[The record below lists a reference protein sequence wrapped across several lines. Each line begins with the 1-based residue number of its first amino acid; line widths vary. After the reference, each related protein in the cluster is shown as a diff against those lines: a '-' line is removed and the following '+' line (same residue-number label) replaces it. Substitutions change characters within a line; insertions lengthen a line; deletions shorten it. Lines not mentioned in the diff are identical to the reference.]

1 MSDFKLEFDDEI
13 QAPQETAEFSL
24 EFDDNQPDFLKV
36 KRDAVENSKDPINTL
51 SMVAKNIL
59 GMVGSSSFSDV
70 GEAVGNVAVNVVGG
84 AIKNPETIG
93 QYAKEL
99 PKTIVATGM
108 KIGETA
114 KNIKN
119 IVDDKMETA
128 ELYEF
133 QNDKVSDLVPELAKG
148 YASELA
154 VTTPKMVSDMAYWVG
169 TNMKDPTGK
178 KSNALSDTLLSISE
192 SMRNVSE
199 YMGDVDLLKSK
210 ATALPDGSLSYG
222 QIGNVLGHGM
232 GQGTSM
238 VIMGRT
244 LGPKAAYGF
253 YAGAGGADVFKQS
266 YEKEGDLGKAN
277 TLATINAASTYM
289 IDRWFDPL
297 PENIATGA
305 RMTAKQV
312 AKEVAKS
319 TIKEPLAEGA
329 QQIFAENLVRKIGL
343 DAEQDL
349 FEGVVESMIGAF
361 GGAAAMGGGAVVSAY
376 SAERHYQQAKEKAV
390 ELGASEG
397 EVEQYKRAT
406 LAKLQ
411 QHPEAFDT
419 VFQQNVQKTIQEIDA
434 FVKENGNPEEVRK
447 AMQVKADLD
456 EVYNRVYEQ
465 IKTKDNDKV
474 ASAQAKVVQGVA
486 LWGAQELG
494 ISPLEY
500 FEQRFPTIEKIAYR
514 DFARRINKAKKAG
527 EKVEINLY
535 EALKNPNLLRG
546 TRKKD
551 NRISLTQFLKN
562 RGGLIDA
569 GGELKSRDASKQV
582 IGLINNK
589 SGIDFD
595 DAALAAWE
603 AGYFP
608 NKMERPTINEF
619 LDAIDDELRG
629 NKKYASELEG
639 VDLEQEVADLS
650 EELDRAD
657 IDWRN
662 MEPKEIEMAVDA
674 YLERQ
679 RAYLEGMEEEDT
691 GDNGLAWF
699 QREAVDLANTIN
711 KIDAERLAFER
722 KDINPDLKG
731 RENEIVKAVVINRFF
746 ADKKASKDIKIDDVI
761 AKIDETAEKN
771 ENDVRVLKNSV
782 TGETAT
788 LSNAAIRK
796 MFDTTRNREDT
807 QNIGGILGKE
817 CIANIKDIFDSA
829 LLIKTHDDKKH
840 GSKNKIRR
848 YANVIQSDGE
858 NFIVKLTIKEMAD
871 NRNELTDI
879 EIEGNNG
886 RDLATYDL
894 KVGKKNTAEGNTSVV
909 TSEKTLPTALP
920 NGNDI
925 IIDDLIEF
933 VNTYT
938 EKTININ
945 GVEKPTT
952 NSNGGRIAK
961 TVEGLEAFY
970 EWFGDSKVVDE
981 QGRPLVVYHGTNKE
995 FDSFDKKLLGTT
1007 TLAYSAKQGFFFTD
1021 SEEVAN
1027 SYGDYAAI
1035 YQPINEL
1042 RKKQEMAERWGDWD
1056 TVDELT
1062 IKIEELDRKISQT
1075 PANERGQKIYP
1086 VYLKADNVLEYDA
1099 KGEYFSDIGDEI
1111 NNVLLKAKNQGKD
1124 GVVLKNLKDQP
1135 LVFDEK
1141 EANHFVV
1148 FEPNQIKS
1156 TSNIGTFDPN
1166 NNRIYYQG
1174 GEDKVYSVFDL
1185 KVGDSLVA
1193 FGIVEE
1199 INQTDRQI
1207 RIGGQWH
1214 SMFMLDMEA
1223 NRFGLTLGPKEEI
1236 DISEDVEEEV
1246 KKVSDDRSVVEGQKS
1261 NNAEYN
1267 KIAEDYFG
1275 ITNNLDLGGYILTDG
1290 NLLDLSGKKL
1300 GSDGKTR
1307 SIDHREISDAFEDNN
1322 VSMEDF
1328 INSGNIRYMPE
1339 SNSVLMADIPNSK
1352 QYKIIEEIINRANGQ
1367 VNIELMSDANNWGS
1381 FRDYSREYPDGT
1393 TLATIKRDINA
1404 FYKGEGVRSITTYFQ
1419 SAFHGT
1425 PHPEL
1430 EGGSFK
1436 LEKIGTGENAQAHGY
1451 GLYYTASYDVADK
1464 RYRERLTKPYTWFI
1478 SFGEVEFD
1486 KKTGK
1491 YKNAFNETT
1500 LEFEV
1505 YKDFKLDAGEDIDVL
1520 LKSYEQTRFLDNRTD
1535 EKIAIV
1541 NKYKDYFVNNDVH
1554 NFSDESMATGQ
1565 VYEVDLPENP
1575 YLLDEQKPF
1584 NEQSDIVKKGI
1595 IDTLNS
1601 MNLTDEQK
1609 ARFRDNIEN
1618 RRDTGKEIYEELII
1632 AMAKS
1637 RGAGL
1642 QYSSKENMP
1651 FVSKALAENGVK
1663 GITYEGRQDGRCFVI
1678 FNPDDVKVIQKFY
1691 QDGADMLYRDPK
1703 GAFSQRINH
1712 RALISMFERADAS
1725 TFMHETAH
1733 FFFEELKAFAKT
1745 SKKSADMLETINKW
1759 LGYDGVAYTEA
1770 QIEQFARGFEQYLRE
1785 GKAPSKYLKRVFD
1798 AFMSWMRN
1806 LYKTAREL
1814 HVQLNDDVRSV
1825 YANILGGT
1833 ELDKYMDLSPAE
1845 VLGSTKKYWKA
1856 KREAM
1861 DEIYAQ
1867 NNQAKKAERRLFGK
1881 VGQSMQKVYDGMRDY
1896 LSDAIVPLEEEI
1908 KQISPDLYNMNR
1920 RLEIGKLQKTSA
1932 YYRRIKGFVE
1942 GMNKMNEADFHTFD
1956 LALKNRDVD
1965 TVDRLLTKYELH
1977 NGFAEV
1983 RRILDDLR
1991 EQMIDVGVDVAYMP
2005 DYFPRKIKDADGLLD
2020 YVEQEFGDRQEYS
2033 IIQKMIEEKR
2043 KDGRIRTKEDEAQIV
2058 NSLIRGYA
2066 GGISIAKI
2074 GNVKERSIDVVDQ
2087 HMNKYYKVSSDAL
2100 VDYISGAVQMIENK
2114 KYFGRETK
2122 ELQNLRRMVAN
2133 RETTISEY
2141 EAMEPQE
2148 AKWKEIKTRNY
2159 KIGAV
2164 EAQIRNTYDNGV
2176 KAELTDRKTKLEAE
2190 VEYLKDRRADQV
2202 KEIAITRMKV
2212 ELAQVKKEVDALT
2225 DSKIENSVG
2234 NLLLEMAEQG
2244 KISHTQELRLKE
2256 LLLARFSN
2264 KGLGNEF
2271 LRIIRDGGYIW
2282 TLGNFE
2288 SAITQFGDLG
2298 TSAYKNGLW
2307 NTAFEYVKAWSGK
2320 SEITIEDLG
2329 LGKIIQDGG
2338 YADTSAW
2345 SQALDKVLK
2354 YTGFE
2359 KMDKIA
2365 KQTLVNSAIRKARE
2379 QAKAE
2384 SPELEQ
2390 YLRHE
2395 FGEKWVDVKED
2406 LKTGAIT
2413 DEIIEYAMFQLLD
2426 VQPIT
2431 IDQMPR
2437 YYAEG
2442 GKKRLFYMMKSYF
2455 IKQLNEYRKVC
2466 FETAKTDPRKA
2477 VVDMLRLT
2485 AYLML
2490 FNAGADLLKDLLFG
2504 RPINVADT
2512 IVDNIFIGGSINRY
2526 QAMSVKREGLFRTL
2540 QKQLLFPV
2548 MMDELIIDALSEK
2561 DVKDWNTWK
2570 NIPLVGRPYYWWFGG
2585 GHLKTEKEI
2594 KKQRNQRR
2602 NQRRRRRED

>member
-1 MSDFKLEFDDEI
+1 MSDFELVFDDETK
-13 QAPQETAEFSL
+13 APQQNAEFSL
-24 EFDDNQPDFLKV
+24 EFDDNQPDFMKV
-36 KRDAVENSKDPINTL
+36 KRDAIEASKSPIDTL

-59 GMVGSSSFSDV
+59 GIVGSSSMSDI
-70 GEAVGNVAVNVVGG
+70 GEGIGNAAFNVVSG
-84 AIKNPETIG
+84 AVKNRDTIG

-99 PKTIVATGM
+99 PKTIIATGM

-114 KNIKN
+114 KNINK
-119 IVDDKMETA
+119 IVSDKMETSD
-128 ELYEF
+128 LYEF
-133 QNDKVSDLVPELAKG
+133 QNDKKSDIVPELAKG
-148 YASELA
+148 FASEVV

-178 KSNALSDTLLSISE
+178 KSNVLSDSFLSLSE
-192 SMRNVSE
+192 SMRNISE

-210 ATALPDGSLSYG
+210 ATALADGSLSYG

-232 GQGTSM
+232 GQGATM
-238 VIMGRT
+238 AIMART
-244 LGPKAAYGF
+244 LGTKAAYGF

-266 YEKEGDLGKAN
+266 YEKDGDLGKAN

-297 PENIATGA
+297 PENIASGA

-319 TIKEPLAEGA
+319 AVKEPLAEGA

-349 FEGVVESMIGAF
+349 FEGVVESMIGAL

-376 SAERHYQQAKEKAV
+376 SAERHYQEAKERAV
-390 ELGASEG
+390 ELGADPND
-397 EVEQYKRAT
+397 VEQYKRAT

-419 VFQQNVQKTIQEIDA
+419 VFQQNVQKTIQEIDT

-447 AMQVKADLD
+447 AMQTKADLE

-500 FEQRFPTIEKIAYR
+500 FEQRFPSIEKIAYR
-514 DFARRINKAKKAG
+514 DFARRINKAKQTG

-546 TRKKD
+546 TRQND
-551 NRISLTQFLKN
+551 NRLSLTQFLKKK
-562 RGGLIDA
+562 GGLVDA
-569 GGELKSRDASKQV
+569 GGELKSRDASQQI

-589 SGIDFD
+589 SGIGFD

-608 NKMERPTINEF
+608 EKMERPTINEF

-679 RAYLEGMEEEDT
+679 RAYLEGMEEEDA

-699 QREAVDLANTIN
+699 QGKLTDSVRNFFKPLAKDISNFRNFFKKAIRGEVSENTILQVSERTPEVYKRLGFDDKPMGISNKTIKKANIDKHNVPLDVLEELPEFIFDPVAVLDSKTRDGSLVSILNAVDNNGDTVVAIIKPTQGKYNIIPSVYGKDDLDNLIKSSNIRYRDIERAN
-711 KIDAERLAFER
+711 L
-722 KDINPDLKG
+722 
-731 RENEIVKAVVINRFF
+731 VIRPSSLQLLGVDNTVGSLT
-746 ADKKASKDIKIDDVI
+746 KS
-761 AKIDETAEKN
+761 
-771 ENDVRVLKNSV
+771 S
-782 TGETAT
+782 
-788 LSNAAIRK
+788 
-796 MFDTTRNREDT
+796 MT
-807 QNIGGILGKE
+807 QNE
-817 CIANIKDIFDSA
+817 Q
-829 LLIKTHDDKKH
+829 
-840 GSKNKIRR
+840 
-848 YANVIQSDGE
+848 NV
-858 NFIVKLTIKEMAD
+858 
-871 NRNELTDI
+871 NR
-879 EIEGNNG
+879 
-886 RDLATYDL
+886 
-894 KVGKKNTAEGNTSVV
+894 
-909 TSEKTLPTALP
+909 
-920 NGNDI
+920 
-925 IIDDLIEF
+925 
-933 VNTYT
+933 
-938 EKTININ
+938 
-945 GVEKPTT
+945 
-952 NSNGGRIAK
+952 
-961 TVEGLEAFY
+961 
-970 EWFGDSKVVDE
+970 
-981 QGRPLVVYHGTNKE
+981 
-995 FDSFDKKLLGTT
+995 
-1007 TLAYSAKQGFFFTD
+1007 
-1021 SEEVAN
+1021 
-1027 SYGDYAAI
+1027 
-1035 YQPINEL
+1035 
-1042 RKKQEMAERWGDWD
+1042 
-1056 TVDELT
+1056 
-1062 IKIEELDRKISQT
+1062 
-1075 PANERGQKIYP
+1075 
-1086 VYLKADNVLEYDA
+1086 
-1099 KGEYFSDIGDEI
+1099 
-1111 NNVLLKAKNQGKD
+1111 
-1124 GVVLKNLKDQP
+1124 
-1135 LVFDEK
+1135 
-1141 EANHFVV
+1141 
-1148 FEPNQIKS
+1148 
-1156 TSNIGTFDPN
+1156 TF
-1166 NNRIYYQG
+1166 YQG
-1174 GEDKVYSVFDL
+1174 GEDVKDLYATHNMNLVGVRNALKMGGLAMPSLAMRKVSQGNINQFGDIVFVANERLATPARGIEVYDRDAWTPNLSYAVRYDLTSKARDYIREVLDRVGQSISYTSYAYNIEENLMSPQSNTMAVELYALDKGIEDDYGLYRSQEYLDWYDEHILSNAEPYLWTENASNTDMVRKAFTLDNMMKILRKQEKSGGGFIGDYIFDVFKLLNFKAQRFKNLKEVKKNKHKLVSPEEQRAALEKLNDDFLALAEDL
-1185 KVGDSLVA
+1185 KKDGEDYGFGDATYGLGVA
-1193 FGIVEE
+1193 LIQESDDRIKYFLDMKNLQSDEKAIQKVKEFIKRMENVPTDYFEVKPRRVVEFSEFSGVIVPKGKEYDEIAEALETQHYMTVERVEKGNNEEYDQALHNIQANASTTFFQLSAQEEENFTEMYATEGKQGVLDWINRQIQDYRDAVDEANSDAARNYLRKLRDEKIVWLREVEEFINNIDKKEETFYKPVTDLRDLRIGDFIAGMGEVTDKASNQVKIKDTWYANGIVENMMANGQ
-1199 INQTDRQI
+1199 IN
-1207 RIGGQWH
+1207 
-1214 SMFMLDMEA
+1214 
-1223 NRFGLTLGPKEEI
+1223 LTNKPKAVERTKDK
-1236 DISEDVEEEV
+1236 DIE
-1246 KKVSDDRSVVEGQKS
+1246 KKAK
-1261 NNAEYN
+1261 
-1267 KIAEDYFG
+1267 KYFG
-1275 ITNNLDLGGYILTDG
+1275 TTTNFAEAGYILTDG
-1290 NLLDLSGKKL
+1290 SMLDFSGKKE
-1300 GSDGKTR
+1300 GGMAGTR
-1307 SIDHREISDAFEDNN
+1307 SYDHRQITEAFEDSGFDIGMN
-1322 VSMEDF
+1322 DF
-1328 INSGNIRYMPE
+1328 INNGAIRYMPE
-1339 SNSVLMADIPNSK
+1339 SNSLYLANAPTAQQMKAISHIIDMTNGEINLELINDAKDIGNSGK
-1352 QYKIIEEIINRANGQ
+1352 SYYKEFEA
-1367 VNIELMSDANNWGS
+1367 
-1381 FRDYSREYPDGT
+1381 GT
-1393 TLATIKRDINA
+1393 TIKNVKNVISAYYSGNISKLQT
-1404 FYKGEGVRSITTYFQ
+1404 FFQ
-1419 SAFHGT
+1419 
-1425 PHPEL
+1425 
-1430 EGGSFK
+1430 
-1436 LEKIGTGENAQAHGY
+1436 
-1451 GLYYTASYDVADK
+1451 
-1464 RYRERLTKPYTWFI
+1464 
-1478 SFGEVEFD
+1478 
-1486 KKTGK
+1486 
-1491 YKNAFNETT
+1491 
-1500 LEFEV
+1500 
-1505 YKDFKLDAGEDIDVL
+1505 
-1520 LKSYEQTRFLDNRTD
+1520 
-1535 EKIAIV
+1535 
-1541 NKYKDYFVNNDVH
+1541 
-1554 NFSDESMATGQ
+1554 
-1565 VYEVDLPENP
+1565 
-1575 YLLDEQKPF
+1575 EQK
-1584 NEQSDIVKKGI
+1584 
-1595 IDTLNS
+1595 
-1601 MNLTDEQK
+1601 
-1609 ARFRDNIEN
+1609 
-1618 RRDTGKEIYEELII
+1618 
-1632 AMAKS
+1632 
-1637 RGAGL
+1637 
-1642 QYSSKENMP
+1642 
-1651 FVSKALAENGVK
+1651 
-1663 GITYEGRQDGRCFVI
+1663 
-1678 FNPDDVKVIQKFY
+1678 
-1691 QDGADMLYRDPK
+1691 DMLYRDPK

-1712 RALISMFERADAS
+1712 RALISLFERADAS

-1814 HVQLNDDVRSV
+1814 NVQLNDDVRSV

-1845 VLGSTKKYWKA
+1845 VLGNTKKYWKA

-1867 NNQAKKAERRLFGK
+1867 NNQSKKAEKRAMTKL
-1881 VGQSMQKVYDGMRDY
+1881 GQSMQKVYDGMRDY

-1920 RLEIGKLQKTSA
+1920 RLEISKIQKTSA
-1932 YYRRIKGFVE
+1932 YYRRIKDFVE
-1942 GMNKMNEADFHTFD
+1942 GMNKMDETEFHTFD

-1965 TVDRLLTKYELH
+1965 TVDRLLTKYELQ

-2020 YVEQEFGDRQEYS
+2020 YVEQEFGDREEYS

-2087 HMNKYYKVSSDAL
+2087 HMNKYYKVSTDAL

-2164 EAQIRNTYDNGV
+2164 EAQIRNTYDNDV

-2190 VEYLKDRRADQV
+2190 VEYLKDRRAEQV

-2212 ELAQVKKEVDALT
+2212 ELAQVKKEVDALA

-2234 NLLLEMAEQG
+2234 NLLFELAEQG
-2244 KISHTQELRLKE
+2244 KISHTQELRLKD

-2307 NTAFEYVKAWSGK
+2307 NTAFEYAKAWVGK
-2320 SEITIEDLG
+2320 SEITIDDLG

-2504 RPINVADT
+2504 RNINVADT
-2512 IVDNIFIGGSINRY
+2512 LVDNIFIGGSINRY

-2548 MMDELIIDALSEK
+2548 MLDEVIVDVLSEK
-2561 DVKDWNTWK
+2561 EIKDWNTWK

>member
-36 KRDAVENSKDPINTL
+36 KRDAIENAKNPIDTL
-51 SMVAKNIL
+51 TMVAKNIF
-59 GMVGSSSFSDV
+59 GMVSSSSMFNA
-70 GEAVGNVAVNVVGG
+70 GEGVENAARNVVGG
-84 AIKNPETIG
+84 IIENKDIIG

-99 PKTIVATGM
+99 PKTIVGTGM
-108 KIGETA
+108 KLGEKA

-119 IVDDKMETA
+119 IIADKIETSN
-128 ELYEF
+128 LYKF
-133 QNDKVSDLVPELAKG
+133 QNDKISDVVPELAKG
-148 YASELA
+148 FANEA
-154 VTTPKMVSDMAYWVG
+154 MVTTPKIVSDMAYWVG
-169 TNMKDPTGK
+169 TNMKDQTGK
-178 KSNALSDTLLSISE
+178 KSNALSDGFLRISE
-192 SMRNVSE
+192 TMRNISE

-210 ATALPDGSLSYG
+210 ATELPDGSFSYG
-222 QIGNVLGHGM
+222 QISNLLGHGL
-232 GQGTSM
+232 GQGAVM
-238 VIMGRT
+238 VTLART
-244 LGPKAAYGF
+244 LGPKVAYGF
-253 YAGAGGADVFKQS
+253 YAGAGGAEMFKES

-277 TLATINAASTYM
+277 TLGTINAASTYM

-297 PENIATGA
+297 PENIASGA

-312 AKEVAKS
+312 VKEVGK
-319 TIKEPLAEGA
+319 TTVKDPLSEGA
-329 QQIFAENLVRKIGL
+329 QKVLSENLVRKIGI

-349 FEGVVESMIGAF
+349 YEGVVEEMIGAL
-361 GGAAAMGGGAVVSAY
+361 GGAAAMGGGAIASAY
-376 SAERHYQQAKEKAV
+376 SAERHYQEAKERAV
-390 ELGASEG
+390 ELGADPND
-397 EVEQYKRAT
+397 VEQYKRAT

-419 VFQQNVQKTIQEIDA
+419 VFQQNVEKTLQEIDT
-434 FVKENGNPEEVRK
+434 FVKENGDTEEVRK
-447 AMQVKADLD
+447 AMQTKADLD

-535 EALKNPNLLRG
+535 EALKNPSLLRG
-546 TRKKD
+546 SRKKD
-551 NRISLTQFLKN
+551 NRLSLTQFLRN

-699 QREAVDLANTIN
+699 QGKLTDSVRNFFKPLAKDISNFRNFFKKAIRGEVSENTILQVSERTPEVYKRLGFDDKPMGISNKTIKKANIDKHNVPLDVLEELPEFIFDPVAVLDSKTRDGSLVSILNAVDNNGDTVVAIIKPTQGKYNIIPSVYGKDDLDNLIKSSN
-711 KIDAERLAFER
+711 IRY
-722 KDINPDLKG
+722 KDIERANL
-731 RENEIVKAVVINRFF
+731 VIRPSSLQLLGVDNTVGSLT
-746 ADKKASKDIKIDDVI
+746 KS
-761 AKIDETAEKN
+761 
-771 ENDVRVLKNSV
+771 S
-782 TGETAT
+782 
-788 LSNAAIRK
+788 
-796 MFDTTRNREDT
+796 MT
-807 QNIGGILGKE
+807 QNE
-817 CIANIKDIFDSA
+817 Q
-829 LLIKTHDDKKH
+829 
-840 GSKNKIRR
+840 
-848 YANVIQSDGE
+848 NV
-858 NFIVKLTIKEMAD
+858 
-871 NRNELTDI
+871 NR
-879 EIEGNNG
+879 
-886 RDLATYDL
+886 
-894 KVGKKNTAEGNTSVV
+894 
-909 TSEKTLPTALP
+909 
-920 NGNDI
+920 
-925 IIDDLIEF
+925 
-933 VNTYT
+933 
-938 EKTININ
+938 
-945 GVEKPTT
+945 
-952 NSNGGRIAK
+952 
-961 TVEGLEAFY
+961 
-970 EWFGDSKVVDE
+970 
-981 QGRPLVVYHGTNKE
+981 
-995 FDSFDKKLLGTT
+995 
-1007 TLAYSAKQGFFFTD
+1007 
-1021 SEEVAN
+1021 
-1027 SYGDYAAI
+1027 
-1035 YQPINEL
+1035 
-1042 RKKQEMAERWGDWD
+1042 
-1056 TVDELT
+1056 
-1062 IKIEELDRKISQT
+1062 
-1075 PANERGQKIYP
+1075 
-1086 VYLKADNVLEYDA
+1086 
-1099 KGEYFSDIGDEI
+1099 
-1111 NNVLLKAKNQGKD
+1111 
-1124 GVVLKNLKDQP
+1124 
-1135 LVFDEK
+1135 
-1141 EANHFVV
+1141 
-1148 FEPNQIKS
+1148 
-1156 TSNIGTFDPN
+1156 TF
-1166 NNRIYYQG
+1166 YQG
-1174 GEDKVYSVFDL
+1174 GEDIKDLYATHNMGLQGVKNALKMGGLAMPSLAMRKVSQGDINQFGDIVFVANERLAAPARGIEVYDRDAWTPNLSSAVRYDLKPEGRGFIKRVLEKHGRAMEMSMFSYNIEENISYPTSNTMAMELYELDKGLEKSYSAYNSQEYLDWYEENITGNSEPYLWTENASNTDMVRKKFTLDNMMKILRKQEKSGGGFIGDYIFDVYKLLNFHSQKFKNLKEIKKNKHKLVTPTEQKEALKTLNDDFLALSEELKKEGEDYGFGDATYGLGIALIQDSDEQIAHWLDYKNLQSDEKAIQKVKDFIERMKDIPTDYFEVKPRRIVDFSEFSGVIIPKGKEYDNVAETLARQHYLTVERVEKGNNEEYDQALHNIQANAETTFFQFAGPNAKTAALDQLKKAKQLEKNGINNETIRQQTGWFKGIDGKWRFEISDKDADFANGYNPDEWKKNGVVFNGLKFKLGKILKHDNLFAAYPQLKDVVVEYTRRLSDGALGNFTPSENKIYIDSTMSADKIKDVLLHEIQHAIQVTEGFAMGGSEESVVEALRSRIMRTENSSDMGEFLSWVDEYELLNDVSTIIRLSENPESLTKTYWFYERFLGTPKNKKDRKQFLDEKGQEFLDFMREKYQGWGEKTYRYHEYLQKDKAEIDKMRKSASQKVDRLHKKVYSKGYLKAKDL
-1185 KVGDSLVA
+1185 ITKFQDNEISA
-1193 FGIVEE
+1193 FTLYKRLYGEIEARNTQARANMSDEERRATPIEETQDIKNADAIV
-1199 INQTDRQI
+1199 
-1207 RIGGQWH
+1207 
-1214 SMFMLDMEA
+1214 MF
-1223 NRFGLTLGPKEEI
+1223 
-1236 DISEDVEEEV
+1236 
-1246 KKVSDDRSVVEGQKS
+1246 
-1261 NNAEYN
+1261 
-1267 KIAEDYFG
+1267 
-1275 ITNNLDLGGYILTDG
+1275 
-1290 NLLDLSGKKL
+1290 
-1300 GSDGKTR
+1300 SDGTA
-1307 SIDHREISDAFEDNN
+1307 IA
-1322 VSMEDF
+1322 
-1328 INSGNIRYMPE
+1328 
-1339 SNSVLMADIPNSK
+1339 
-1352 QYKIIEEIINRANGQ
+1352 YKSANQ
-1367 VNIELMSDANNWGS
+1367 
-1381 FRDYSREYPDGT
+1381 
-1393 TLATIKRDINA
+1393 
-1404 FYKGEGVRSITTYFQ
+1404 
-1419 SAFHGT
+1419 
-1425 PHPEL
+1425 
-1430 EGGSFK
+1430 
-1436 LEKIGTGENAQAHGY
+1436 
-1451 GLYYTASYDVADK
+1451 DK
-1464 RYRERLTKPYTWFI
+1464 N
-1478 SFGEVEFD
+1478 D
-1486 KKTGK
+1486 K
-1491 YKNAFNETT
+1491 
-1500 LEFEV
+1500 
-1505 YKDFKLDAGEDIDVL
+1505 
-1520 LKSYEQTRFLDNRTD
+1520 
-1535 EKIAIV
+1535 
-1541 NKYKDYFVNNDVH
+1541 
-1554 NFSDESMATGQ
+1554 
-1565 VYEVDLPENP
+1565 
-1575 YLLDEQKPF
+1575 
-1584 NEQSDIVKKGI
+1584 
-1595 IDTLNS
+1595 
-1601 MNLTDEQK
+1601 
-1609 ARFRDNIEN
+1609 
-1618 RRDTGKEIYEELII
+1618 
-1632 AMAKS
+1632 
-1637 RGAGL
+1637 
-1642 QYSSKENMP
+1642 
-1651 FVSKALAENGVK
+1651 
-1663 GITYEGRQDGRCFVI
+1663 
-1678 FNPDDVKVIQKFY
+1678 
-1691 QDGADMLYRDPK
+1691 LYRDPK

-1745 SKKSADMLETINKW
+1745 SKKSAEMLDTINKW
-1759 LGYDGVAYTEA
+1759 LGSDGTTYTEA

-1814 HVQLNDDVRSV
+1814 NVQLNDDVRSV

-1867 NNQAKKAERRLFGK
+1867 NNQAKKTERRLFGK

-1942 GMNKMNEADFHTFD
+1942 GMNKMNETDFHTFD

-1965 TVDRLLTKYELH
+1965 TVDRLLTKYKLD

-2074 GNVKERSIDVVDQ
+2074 GNVKERSIDVIDQ

-2100 VDYISGAVQMIENK
+2100 VDYVSGAVQMIEDK

-2141 EAMEPQE
+2141 EAMDPQE

-2212 ELAQVKKEVDALT
+2212 ELAQVKKEVDALA

-2395 FGEKWVDVKED
+2395 FEEKWVDVKED

-2548 MMDELIIDALSEK
+2548 MMDELIIDAFSEK
-2561 DVKDWNTWK
+2561 EIKDWNTWK

>member
-51 SMVAKNIL
+51 SMVAKNIF
-59 GMVGSSSFSDV
+59 GMVSSSSMV
-70 GEAVGNVAVNVVGG
+70 NVNEGVENAARNVVGG
-84 AIKNPETIG
+84 IVENKDIVG
-93 QYAKEL
+93 QYVKEL
-99 PKTIVATGM
+99 PKAIIGTGM
-108 KIGETA
+108 KLGEKA

-119 IVDDKMETA
+119 IIADKIETSN
-128 ELYEF
+128 LYEF
-133 QNDKVSDLVPELAKG
+133 QNDKISDVVPELAKG
-148 YASELA
+148 FANEA
-154 VTTPKMVSDMAYWVG
+154 MVTTPKIVSDMAYWVG
-169 TNMKDPTGK
+169 TNMKDQTGK
-178 KSNALSDTLLSISE
+178 KSNALSDGFLRISE
-192 SMRNVSE
+192 TMRNISE

-210 ATALPDGSLSYG
+210 ATELPDGSFSYG
-222 QIGNVLGHGM
+222 QISNLLGHGL
-232 GQGTSM
+232 GQGAVM
-238 VIMGRT
+238 VTLART
-244 LGPKAAYGF
+244 LGPKIAYGF
-253 YAGAGGADVFKQS
+253 YAGAGGAEMFKES

-277 TLATINAASTYM
+277 TLGTINAASTYM

-297 PENIATGA
+297 PENIASGA

-312 AKEVAKS
+312 VKEVGKTAVKD
-319 TIKEPLAEGA
+319 PLSEGT
-329 QQIFAENLVRKIGL
+329 QKVLSENLVRKIGI

-349 FEGVVESMIGAF
+349 YEGVVEEMIGAL
-361 GGAAAMGGGAVVSAY
+361 GGAAAMGGGAIASAY
-376 SAERHYQQAKEKAV
+376 SAERHYQEAKERAV
-390 ELGASEG
+390 ELGADPND
-397 EVEQYKRAT
+397 VEQYKRAT

-419 VFQQNVQKTIQEIDA
+419 VFQQNVEKTLQEIDT
-434 FVKENGNPEEVRK
+434 FVKENGDTEEVRK
-447 AMQVKADLD
+447 AMQTKADLD

-500 FEQRFPTIEKIAYR
+500 FEQRFPSIEKIAYR

-535 EALKNPNLLRG
+535 EALKNPSLLRG
-546 TRKKD
+546 HRKKD
-551 NRISLTQFLKN
+551 NRLSLTQFLRN

-569 GGELKSRDASKQV
+569 GGELKSRDANKEV
-582 IGLINNK
+582 RGLINNK

-595 DAALAAWE
+595 DAVLAAWE

-699 QREAVDLANTIN
+699 QGKLTDSVRNFFKPLAKDISNFRNFFKKAIRGEVSENTILQVSERTPEVYKRLGFDDKPMGISNKTIKKANIDKHNVPLDVLEELPEFIFDPVAVLDSKTRDGSLVSILNAVDNNGDTVVAIIKPTQGKYNIIPSVYGKDDLDNLIKSSN
-711 KIDAERLAFER
+711 IRY
-722 KDINPDLKG
+722 KDIERANL
-731 RENEIVKAVVINRFF
+731 VIRPSSLQLLGVDNTVGSLT
-746 ADKKASKDIKIDDVI
+746 KS
-761 AKIDETAEKN
+761 
-771 ENDVRVLKNSV
+771 S
-782 TGETAT
+782 
-788 LSNAAIRK
+788 
-796 MFDTTRNREDT
+796 MT
-807 QNIGGILGKE
+807 QNE
-817 CIANIKDIFDSA
+817 Q
-829 LLIKTHDDKKH
+829 
-840 GSKNKIRR
+840 
-848 YANVIQSDGE
+848 NV
-858 NFIVKLTIKEMAD
+858 
-871 NRNELTDI
+871 NR
-879 EIEGNNG
+879 
-886 RDLATYDL
+886 
-894 KVGKKNTAEGNTSVV
+894 
-909 TSEKTLPTALP
+909 
-920 NGNDI
+920 
-925 IIDDLIEF
+925 
-933 VNTYT
+933 
-938 EKTININ
+938 
-945 GVEKPTT
+945 
-952 NSNGGRIAK
+952 
-961 TVEGLEAFY
+961 
-970 EWFGDSKVVDE
+970 
-981 QGRPLVVYHGTNKE
+981 
-995 FDSFDKKLLGTT
+995 
-1007 TLAYSAKQGFFFTD
+1007 
-1021 SEEVAN
+1021 
-1027 SYGDYAAI
+1027 
-1035 YQPINEL
+1035 
-1042 RKKQEMAERWGDWD
+1042 
-1056 TVDELT
+1056 
-1062 IKIEELDRKISQT
+1062 
-1075 PANERGQKIYP
+1075 
-1086 VYLKADNVLEYDA
+1086 
-1099 KGEYFSDIGDEI
+1099 
-1111 NNVLLKAKNQGKD
+1111 
-1124 GVVLKNLKDQP
+1124 
-1135 LVFDEK
+1135 
-1141 EANHFVV
+1141 
-1148 FEPNQIKS
+1148 
-1156 TSNIGTFDPN
+1156 TF
-1166 NNRIYYQG
+1166 YQG

-1185 KVGDSLVA
+1185 KVGDSLAA
-1193 FGIVEE
+1193 FGVVEE

-1207 RIGGQWH
+1207 KIGGQWH

-1300 GSDGKTR
+1300 GSDGRTR
-1307 SIDHREISDAFEDNN
+1307 SIDHREVSDAFEDNN

-1339 SNSVLMADIPNSK
+1339 SNSILMANIPNSK

-1419 SAFHGT
+1419 FAGHNAKT
-1425 PHPEL
+1425 AALDQLKKAKQL
-1430 EGGSFK
+1430 EKNGVNNETIRQQTGWFKGIDGKWRFEISDKDADFANGYNPDEWKKNGVVFNGLKFK
-1436 LEKIGTGENAQAHGY
+1436 LGKILKHDNLFAAYPQLKDVVVEYTRRLSDGALGNFTPSENKIY
-1451 GLYYTASYDVADK
+1451 IDSTMSADK
-1464 RYRERLTKPYTWFI
+1464 IK
-1478 SFGEVEFD
+1478 
-1486 KKTGK
+1486 
-1491 YKNAFNETT
+1491 
-1500 LEFEV
+1500 
-1505 YKDFKLDAGEDIDVL
+1505 DVL
-1520 LKSYEQTRFLDNRTD
+1520 LHEIQHAIQVTEGFAMGGSEESVVEALRSRIMRTENSSDMGEFLSWVDEYELLNDVSTIIRLSENPESLTKTYWFYERFLGTPKNKKDRKQFLD
-1535 EKIAIV
+1535 EKGQEFLDFMREKYQGWGEKTYRYHEYLQKDKAEIDKMRKSASQKVDRLHKKVYSKGYLKAKDLITKFQDNEISAFTLYKRLYGEIEARNTQARANMSDEERRATPIEETQDIKNADAIV
-1541 NKYKDYFVNNDVH
+1541 M
-1554 NFSDESMATGQ
+1554 FSDGTA
-1565 VYEVDLPENP
+1565 
-1575 YLLDEQKPF
+1575 
-1584 NEQSDIVKKGI
+1584 
-1595 IDTLNS
+1595 
-1601 MNLTDEQK
+1601 
-1609 ARFRDNIEN
+1609 
-1618 RRDTGKEIYEELII
+1618 I
-1632 AMAKS
+1632 AYKS
-1637 RGAGL
+1637 A
-1642 QYSSKENMP
+1642 N
-1651 FVSKALAENGVK
+1651 
-1663 GITYEGRQDGRCFVI
+1663 QDK
-1678 FNPDDVKVIQKFY
+1678 NDK
-1691 QDGADMLYRDPK
+1691 LYRDPK

-1712 RALISMFERADAS
+1712 RALISLFERADAS

-1733 FFFEELKAFAKT
+1733 FFFEELKAFANT
-1745 SKKSADMLETINKW
+1745 SKKSAEMLDTINKW

-1814 HVQLNDDVRSV
+1814 NVQLNDDVRSV

-1867 NNQAKKAERRLFGK
+1867 NNQSKKAEKRAMTKL
-1881 VGQSMQKVYDGMRDY
+1881 GQSMQKVYDGMRDY

-1920 RLEIGKLQKTSA
+1920 RLEISKIQKTSA
-1932 YYRRIKGFVE
+1932 YYRRIKDFVE
-1942 GMNKMNEADFHTFD
+1942 GMNKMDEAEFHTFD

-2020 YVEQEFGDRQEYS
+2020 YVEQEFGDREEYS

-2087 HMNKYYKVSSDAL
+2087 HMNKYYKVSTDAL

-2164 EAQIRNTYDNGV
+2164 EAQIRNTYDNNV

-2212 ELAQVKKEVDALT
+2212 ELAQVKKEVDALA

-2234 NLLLEMAEQG
+2234 NLLFELAEQG
-2244 KISHTQELRLKE
+2244 KISHTQELRLKD

-2307 NTAFEYVKAWSGK
+2307 NTAFEYAKAWAGK
-2320 SEITIEDLG
+2320 SEITIDDLG

-2379 QAKAE
+2379 QAKAD
-2384 SPELEQ
+2384 SPELEE

-2395 FGEKWVDVKED
+2395 FGEKWIDVKED
-2406 LKTGAIT
+2406 MKTGAIT
-2413 DEIIEYAMFQLLD
+2413 DEILEYAMFQLLD

-2512 IVDNIFIGGSINRY
+2512 LVDNIFIGGSINRY

-2561 DVKDWNTWK
+2561 EIKDWNTWK

>member
-1 MSDFKLEFDDEI
+1 MSDFKLEFDYEI
-13 QAPQETAEFSL
+13 QAPQQNAEFSL

-84 AIKNPETIG
+84 AIKNRDTIG

-128 ELYEF
+128 KLYEF
-133 QNDKVSDLVPELAKG
+133 QNDKVTDLVPELAKG

-266 YEKEGDLGKAN
+266 YEKDGDLGKAN

-361 GGAAAMGGGAVVSAY
+361 GGAAAMGGGAVASAY

-434 FVKENGNPEEVRK
+434 FVKENGSPEEVRK

-486 LWGAQELG
+486 LWGSQELG

-500 FEQRFPTIEKIAYR
+500 FEQRFPRIERTAYR
-514 DFARRINKAKKAG
+514 DFAHKLNQARKAG

-535 EALKNPNLLRG
+535 EALKNPSLLRG
-546 TRKKD
+546 QRKKD
-551 NRISLTQFLKN
+551 NRLSLTQFLRN

-569 GGELKSRDASKQV
+569 GGELKSRDANKEV
-582 IGLINNK
+582 RGLINNK
-589 SGIDFD
+589 SGQNFD
-595 DAALAAWE
+595 DATLAAWE

-608 NKMERPTINEF
+608 SNMERPTIND
-619 LDAIDDELRG
+619 LLNAIDDELRG
-629 NKKYASELEG
+629 NKRYASEKEENLE
-639 VDLEQEVADLS
+639 DEVAALAD
-650 EELDRAD
+650 ELDRVD

-662 MEPKEIEMAVDA
+662 MEPKEIEMAVEA
-674 YLERQ
+674 YVERQ
-679 RAYLEGMEEEDT
+679 RAYDEAMNQEDD

-699 QREAVDLANTIN
+699 QRDVIDLANIIN

-731 RENEIVKAVVINRFF
+731 RENEVVKAVVINRFF

-761 AKIDETAEKN
+761 AKIDETVEKN
-771 ENDVRVLKNSV
+771 ENGVRVLKNSV

-796 MFDTTRNREDT
+796 MFDTTRNREDA

-817 CIANIKDIFDSA
+817 CVANIKDIFDGA

-894 KVGKKNTAEGNTSVV
+894 KVGKKNTAKGNTSVV

-945 GVEKPTT
+945 GVERPTT
-952 NSNGGRIAK
+952 NSNGNRIAK
-961 TVEGLEAFY
+961 TVEGLQAFY

-981 QGRPLVVYHGTNKE
+981 QGRPLVVYHGTNSK
-995 FDSFDKKLLGTT
+995 FSSFDKGKIG
-1007 TLAYSAKQGFFFTD
+1007 SATDSGFFGSGFYFTD
-1021 SEEVAN
+1021 SKSEAEYYGDIAMPLYLSIQNPLDITEVAGG
-1027 SYGDYAAI
+1027 SYWGLYDNMFEKGALMLDEFGLLNESESAAVKE
-1035 YQPINEL
+1035 YQKIKKEFLDKANVYETTTFDAQYNEIKIWAAEIEKDG
-1042 RKKQEMAERWGDWD
+1042 RMYYERSYDADRYIGKQEEQSTKENALNSLWSRYFRE
-1056 TVDELT
+1056 
-1062 IKIEELDRKISQT
+1062 
-1075 PANERGQKIYP
+1075 NEDMLRNFSFTDYIRMNGVSDKFSEKVRQRG
-1086 VYLKADNVLEYDA
+1086 YDGIIA
-1099 KGEYFSDIGDEI
+1099 GDEI
-1111 NNVLLKAKNQGKD
+1111 IA
-1124 GVVLKNLKDQP
+1124 
-1135 LVFDEK
+1135 
-1141 EANHFVV
+1141 

-1156 TSNIGTFDPN
+1156 TSNRGTYSESDNIYLQSAFAGSRVDYDRPSLEAIGSGEGAQVHGWGL
-1166 NNRIYYQG
+1166 YYALNKDVAERYRAYFTVDQRLNELVSKYRG
-1174 GEDKVYSVFDL
+1174 LLRDDIIEVATYGKDDTISHYKDL
-1185 KVGDSLVA
+1185 IK
-1193 FGIVEE
+1193 
-1199 INQTDRQI
+1199 
-1207 RIGGQWH
+1207 
-1214 SMFMLDMEA
+1214 
-1223 NRFGLTLGPKEEI
+1223 
-1236 DISEDVEEEV
+1236 
-1246 KKVSDDRSVVEGQKS
+1246 
-1261 NNAEYN
+1261 
-1267 KIAEDYFG
+1267 
-1275 ITNNLDLGGYILTDG
+1275 G
-1290 NLLDLSGKKL
+1290 NLQ
-1300 GSDGKTR
+1300 
-1307 SIDHREISDAFEDNN
+1307 A
-1322 VSMEDF
+1322 
-1328 INSGNIRYMPE
+1328 INSGFAAAEAVSRMKFDNELYE
-1339 SNSVLMADIPNSK
+1339 E
-1352 QYKIIEEIINRANGQ
+1352 KISLLKKIDEKDFTEFNKGQ
-1367 VNIELMSDANNWGS
+1367 V
-1381 FRDYSREYPDGT
+1381 
-1393 TLATIKRDINA
+1393 
-1404 FYKGEGVRSITTYFQ
+1404 
-1419 SAFHGT
+1419 H
-1425 PHPEL
+1425 
-1430 EGGSFK
+1430 
-1436 LEKIGTGENAQAHGY
+1436 
-1451 GLYYTASYDVADK
+1451 
-1464 RYRERLTKPYTWFI
+1464 
-1478 SFGEVEFD
+1478 
-1486 KKTGK
+1486 
-1491 YKNAFNETT
+1491 
-1500 LEFEV
+1500 
-1505 YKDFKLDAGEDIDVL
+1505 
-1520 LKSYEQTRFLDNRTD
+1520 
-1535 EKIAIV
+1535 
-1541 NKYKDYFVNNDVH
+1541 
-1554 NFSDESMATGQ
+1554 
-1565 VYEVDLPENP
+1565 EVDIPENP
-1575 YLLDEQKPF
+1575 YLLDENK
-1584 NEQSDIVKKGI
+1584 NYENQSDYVKEKLQEFFKDKQVLDLIKKEKG
-1595 IDTLNS
+1595 
-1601 MNLTDEQK
+1601 K
-1609 ARFRDNIEN
+1609 
-1618 RRDTGKEIYEELII
+1618 Y
-1632 AMAKS
+1632 AKS
-1637 RGAGL
+1637 
-1642 QYSSKENMP
+1642 QIKFFFENKSEDYGKVRELNELLFGTKTSETTP
-1651 FVSKALAENGVK
+1651 ENARLLSELLYKHGIK

-1745 SKKSADMLETINKW
+1745 SKKSAEMLDTINKW

-1785 GKAPSKYLKRVFD
+1785 GKAPSNYLKRVFD

-1814 HVQLNDDVRSV
+1814 NVQLNDDVRSV

-1833 ELDKYMDLSPAE
+1833 ELDKYMDATPAE
-1845 VLGSTKKYWKA
+1845 VLGNSKKYWKA

-1942 GMNKMNEADFHTFD
+1942 GMNKMNETDFHTFD

-2133 RETTISEY
+2133 RETTIEEY
-2141 EAMEPQE
+2141 KNMEPKE

-2164 EAQIRNTYDNGV
+2164 EAQIRNTYDEAL
-2176 KAELTDRKTKLEAE
+2176 KKDLMDRKTKLEAE
-2190 VEYLKDRRADQV
+2190 VEYLKNRRAEQV
-2202 KEIAITRMKV
+2202 QDIAITRMEV
-2212 ELAQVKKEVDALT
+2212 ELAQVKKDVDALA

-2379 QAKAE
+2379 QAKAD
-2384 SPELEQ
+2384 SPELEE

-2406 LKTGAIT
+2406 MKTGAIT
-2413 DEIIEYAMFQLLD
+2413 DEILEYAMFQLLD

-2504 RPINVADT
+2504 RPINVADI

-2561 DVKDWNTWK
+2561 EIKDWNTWK

>member
-1 MSDFKLEFDDEI
+1 MSDFELVFDDETI
-13 QAPQETAEFSL
+13 APQQNAEFSL
-24 EFDDNQPDFLKV
+24 EFDDNQPDFMKV
-36 KRDAVENSKDPINTL
+36 KRDAIEASKSPIDTL
-51 SMVAKNIL
+51 SMVAKNIF
-59 GMVGSSSFSDV
+59 GMVSSSSMV
-70 GEAVGNVAVNVVGG
+70 NVNEGVENAARNVVGG
-84 AIKNPETIG
+84 IVENKDIVG
-93 QYAKEL
+93 QYVKEL
-99 PKTIVATGM
+99 PKAIIGTGM
-108 KIGETA
+108 KLGEKA

-119 IVDDKMETA
+119 IIADKIETSN
-128 ELYEF
+128 LYKF
-133 QNDKVSDLVPELAKG
+133 QNDKISDVVPELAKG
-148 YASELA
+148 FANEA
-154 VTTPKMVSDMAYWVG
+154 MVTTPKIVSDMAYWVG
-169 TNMKDPTGK
+169 TNMKDQTGK
-178 KSNALSDTLLSISE
+178 KSNALSDGFLRISE
-192 SMRNVSE
+192 TMRNISE
-199 YMGDVDLLKSK
+199 YIGDVDLLKSK
-210 ATALPDGSLSYG
+210 ATELPDGSFSYG
-222 QIGNVLGHGM
+222 QISNLLGHGL
-232 GQGTSM
+232 GQGAVM
-238 VIMGRT
+238 VTLART
-244 LGPKAAYGF
+244 LGPKIAYGF
-253 YAGAGGADVFKQS
+253 YAGAGGAEMFKES

-277 TLATINAASTYM
+277 TLGTINAASTYM

-297 PENIATGA
+297 PENIASGA

-312 AKEVAKS
+312 VKEVGKTAVKD
-319 TIKEPLAEGA
+319 PLSEGT
-329 QQIFAENLVRKIGL
+329 QKVLSENLVRKIGI

-349 FEGVVESMIGAF
+349 YEGVVEEMIGAL
-361 GGAAAMGGGAVVSAY
+361 GGAAAMGGGAIASAY
-376 SAERHYQQAKEKAV
+376 SAERHYQEAKERAV
-390 ELGASEG
+390 ELGADPND
-397 EVEQYKRAT
+397 VEQYKRAT

-419 VFQQNVQKTIQEIDA
+419 VFQQNVEKTLQEIDT
-434 FVKENGNPEEVRK
+434 FVKENGDTEEVRK
-447 AMQVKADLD
+447 AMQTKADLD

-562 RGGLIDA
+562 NGGLVDV
-569 GGELKSRDASKQV
+569 GGELKSRDASKQI

-595 DAALAAWE
+595 DAALSAWE

-639 VDLEQEVADLS
+639 VDLEQEVADLA

-674 YLERQ
+674 FVERQ

-699 QREAVDLANTIN
+699 QKDAIILDNFDDTKPNNAFVKSRSGNIVHGIISEDIARQANIPAGEIRVYN
-711 KIDAERLAFER
+711 SLFKHLSKVKRGEKISRLEQ
-722 KDINPDLKG
+722 I
-731 RENEIVKAVVINRFF
+731 
-746 ADKKASKDIKIDDVI
+746 KKFGYNDPIEFIDDVMENLS
-761 AKIDETAEKN
+761 KIQEGSEGSLLLTSNVGINNTVAIKLEQDRGFY
-771 ENDVRVLKNSV
+771 RV
-782 TGETAT
+782 AT
-788 LSNAAIRK
+788 LMPR
-796 MFDTTRNREDT
+796 RR
-807 QNIGGILGKE
+807 IGNK
-817 CIANIKDIFDSA
+817 
-829 LLIKTHDDKKH
+829 KT
-840 GSKNKIRR
+840 IWE
-848 YANVIQSDGE
+848 A
-858 NFIVKLTIKEMAD
+858 
-871 NRNELTDI
+871 
-879 EIEGNNG
+879 
-886 RDLATYDL
+886 
-894 KVGKKNTAEGNTSVV
+894 
-909 TSEKTLPTALP
+909 ALP
-920 NGNDI
+920 LQNKSEQPAI
-925 IIDDLIEF
+925 IGPDGTLNITPNYEN
-933 VNTYT
+933 VN
-938 EKTININ
+938 
-945 GVEKPTT
+945 
-952 NSNGGRIAK
+952 R
-961 TVEGLEAFY
+961 
-970 EWFGDSKVVDE
+970 
-981 QGRPLVVYHGTNKE
+981 
-995 FDSFDKKLLGTT
+995 
-1007 TLAYSAKQGFFFTD
+1007 
-1021 SEEVAN
+1021 
-1027 SYGDYAAI
+1027 
-1035 YQPINEL
+1035 
-1042 RKKQEMAERWGDWD
+1042 
-1056 TVDELT
+1056 
-1062 IKIEELDRKISQT
+1062 
-1075 PANERGQKIYP
+1075 
-1086 VYLKADNVLEYDA
+1086 
-1099 KGEYFSDIGDEI
+1099 
-1111 NNVLLKAKNQGKD
+1111 
-1124 GVVLKNLKDQP
+1124 
-1135 LVFDEK
+1135 
-1141 EANHFVV
+1141 
-1148 FEPNQIKS
+1148 
-1156 TSNIGTFDPN
+1156 TF
-1166 NNRIYYQG
+1166 YQG
-1174 GEDKVYSVFDL
+1174 GDKVYSVFDL
-1185 KVGDSLVA
+1185 KVGDSLAA
-1193 FGIVEE
+1193 FGVVEE

-1207 RIGGQWH
+1207 KIGGQWH

-1236 DISEDVEEEV
+1236 DISEDVEDEV
-1246 KKVSDDRSVVEGQKS
+1246 KKVSDDRSAVEEQKA
-1261 NNAEYN
+1261 NNTEYN
-1267 KIAEDYFG
+1267 KVAEDYFG

-1300 GSDGKTR
+1300 GSDGRTR

-1339 SNSVLMADIPNSK
+1339 SNSILMADIPNSK

-1419 SAFHGT
+1419 FAGPNAKT
-1425 PHPEL
+1425 AALDQLKKAKQL
-1430 EGGSFK
+1430 EKNGVDNEEIRQQTGWFKGPDDKWRFEISDKDADFNNGYNPDEWKKNGVVFNGLTFK
-1436 LEKIGTGENAQAHGY
+1436 LGKILKHDRLFEAYPQLKDVVVEYTRRLSDGALGNFTPSENKIY
-1451 GLYYTASYDVADK
+1451 IDSTMSADK
-1464 RYRERLTKPYTWFI
+1464 IK
-1478 SFGEVEFD
+1478 
-1486 KKTGK
+1486 
-1491 YKNAFNETT
+1491 
-1500 LEFEV
+1500 
-1505 YKDFKLDAGEDIDVL
+1505 DVL
-1520 LKSYEQTRFLDNRTD
+1520 LHEIQHAIQVTEGFAMGGSEESAVEALRSRIMRTENSSDMGEFLSWVDEYELLNDVSTIIRLSENPESLTKTYWFYERFLGTPKNKKDRKQFLDEKGQEFLDFMREKYQGWGEKTYRYHEYLQKDKSEIDKMRKSASQKVDRLHKKVYSKGYLKAKDLITKFQDHEISAYTLYKRLYGEIEARNTQARADMTD
-1535 EKIAIV
+1535 EERRATPIEETQDIKNADAIIMFGNGV
-1541 NKYKDYFVNNDVH
+1541 
-1554 NFSDESMATGQ
+1554 
-1565 VYEVDLPENP
+1565 
-1575 YLLDEQKPF
+1575 
-1584 NEQSDIVKKGI
+1584 
-1595 IDTLNS
+1595 
-1601 MNLTDEQK
+1601 
-1609 ARFRDNIEN
+1609 
-1618 RRDTGKEIYEELII
+1618 
-1632 AMAKS
+1632 AMA
-1637 RGAGL
+1637 
-1642 QYSSKENMP
+1642 
-1651 FVSKALAENGVK
+1651 
-1663 GITYEGRQDGRCFVI
+1663 YEPAKQDKD
-1678 FNPDDVKVIQKFY
+1678 NK
-1691 QDGADMLYRDPK
+1691 LYRDPK

-1712 RALISMFERADAS
+1712 RALISLFERADAS

-1733 FFFEELKAFAKT
+1733 FFFEELKAFAEKSQK
-1745 SKKSADMLETINKW
+1745 SKEMLDTINKW

-1814 HVQLNDDVRSV
+1814 NVQLNDDVRSV

-1867 NNQAKKAERRLFGK
+1867 NNQSKKAEKRAMTKL
-1881 VGQSMQKVYDGMRDY
+1881 GQSMQKVYDGMRDY

-1920 RLEIGKLQKTSA
+1920 RLEISKIQKTSA
-1932 YYRRIKGFVE
+1932 YYRRIKDFVE
-1942 GMNKMNEADFHTFD
+1942 SMNKMDEAEFYTFD

-1983 RRILDDLR
+1983 RRILDNLR

-2074 GNVKERSIDVVDQ
+2074 GNVKERSIDVIDQ
-2087 HMNKYYKVSSDAL
+2087 HMNKYYKVSTDAL
-2100 VDYISGAVQMIENK
+2100 VDYISGAVQMIEDK

-2164 EAQIRNTYDNGV
+2164 EAQIRNTYDSAV

-2212 ELAQVKKEVDALT
+2212 ELAQVKKEVDALA

-2307 NTAFEYVKAWSGK
+2307 NTAFEYAKAWAGK
-2320 SEITIEDLG
+2320 SEITIDDLG

-2504 RPINVADT
+2504 RNINVADT
-2512 IVDNIFIGGSINRY
+2512 LVDNIFIGGSINRY

-2548 MMDELIIDALSEK
+2548 MFDEVIVDVLSEK

-2585 GHLKTEKEI
+2585 GHLKTIKEEK
-2594 KKQRNQRR
+2594 KARNQRR
-2602 NQRRRRRED
+2602 TQRRRKRED